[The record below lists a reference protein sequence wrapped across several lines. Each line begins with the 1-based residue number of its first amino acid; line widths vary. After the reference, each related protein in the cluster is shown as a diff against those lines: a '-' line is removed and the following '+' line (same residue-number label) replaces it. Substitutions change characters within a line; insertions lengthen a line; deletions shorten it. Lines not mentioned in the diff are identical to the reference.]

1 MADQIEIFNIEFG
14 DTFDSINKLKAELK
28 ETKKLFNDAKPNTPE
43 FTKYSNEVKR
53 LDGSIKLLNNTTKD
67 QVNALGGI
75 NKSTQFAS
83 GSYGE
88 LKQKIDQ
95 QTRALNN
102 LTVGSE
108 DFNQAQEE
116 LIKLQAQRIEIERK
130 IPSLFQERIKLAVD
144 EANTLKSLRA
154 ELKAANS
161 AALNGDG
168 KAAARAAELRDKL
181 EDLKDTTNSLKG
193 SGVERLNTSVSLL
206 TQGFADFDADKI
218 KTGFKGIGAAMSA
231 IPIILIIEGIKALID
246 NFDEIIKFFRVFTG
260 YIDEN
265 AKAVEGLTHEIKL
278 QEAANIT
285 LISSIE
291 NEISILE
298 AQGVAT
304 DKIIEKKKELV
315 AAQVSE
321 NDKSIELSKAKIK
334 QIQEEST
341 IYEEAK
347 AGVLNAL
354 GFQVNAI
361 KGIVDAEKNRA
372 DRIAEENKNI
382 AQSEAETSKLKTGLT
397 VQEIE
402 NKKKLLEKSKEKAK
416 AEAEIAKEA
425 QARDAEIQNA
435 EIDRE
440 EKRIKDSL
448 DRQKKAGEMSVDIE
462 KEIFANLDAL
472 ELKRASNKVDDAKA
486 NLLIVQ
492 RQGGELLDARLQ
504 LLNAERDQ
512 ELSNTELSESQKA
525 EIKARYAEA
534 EYQIR
539 LKTQAEELQ
548 SAGAVASS
556 LGELSNSLFDLKRSN
571 LEKGSQEDKEA
582 AEKQFNTNKA
592 FSIATALI
600 SGAVAVVNA
609 SASVPYLP
617 VGLAAS
623 ISASVATAASVAKIS
638 SQKFQ
643 YFDGGYTTK
652 GNPHNAAQSI
662 GNSQFHNNEYVIPD
676 KVLSTPKGSLMAA
689 HLESMR
695 TGTNNFIPKT
705 KGFFDGGFTNR
716 AISRD
721 ADVSNNLQNTI
732 ETVIKSMPPTIARI
746 SDIDRV
752 NKSKENSMII
762 SGL

>member
-168 KAAARAAELRDKL
+168 KAAARAGELRDQL
-181 EDLKDTTNSLKG
+181 EDLKNTTTTLKG
-193 SGVERLNTSVSLL
+193 SAVDRLNSSVALL
-206 TQGFADFDADKI
+206 TQGFASFDAGDI
-218 KTGFKGIGAAMSA
+218 STGFKGIGAAMSA
-231 IPIILIIEGIKALID
+231 IPIVLLIEGIKALIE
-246 NFDEIIKFFRVFTG
+246 NFDAVVDFVRVFTG
-260 YIDEN
+260 FIDEN
-265 AKAVEGLTHEIKL
+265 AAAVTRLTDEIKL

-285 LISSIE
+285 LIGTLE
-291 NEISILE
+291 NELAIME
-298 AQGVAT
+298 AQGASA
-304 DKIIEKKKELV
+304 DKLIAQKKEIV
-315 AAQVSE
+315 DAQVKQ
-321 NDKSIELSKAKIK
+321 NDATIAASKSTIK
-334 QIQEEST
+334 QIKEEST
-341 IYEEAK
+341 LYQEAK
-347 AGVLNAL
+347 AGILNAL
-354 GFQVNAI
+354 GFQSNAI
-361 KGIVDAEKNRA
+361 KSVIDSEKDRTL
-372 DRIAEENKNI
+372 RIAEQNKII
-382 AQSEAETSKLKTGLT
+382 AQSEIDTKKLQTGLT
-397 VQEIE
+397 VDKIKADKDAAKEREKTEKELSDILNDDLKIFFDERKKIQDQALQFTIDSEKKAADQSVEIE
-402 NKKKLLEKSKEKAK
+402 KNIFSDFDKMDKQSYTDRIAR
-416 AEAEIAKEA
+416 AET
-425 QARDAEIQNA
+425 
-435 EIDRE
+435 
-440 EKRIKDSL
+440 
-448 DRQKKAGEMSVDIE
+448 
-462 KEIFANLDAL
+462 
-472 ELKRASNKVDDAKA
+472 
-486 NLLIVQ
+486 NLLNTRSFGSQ
-492 RQGGELLDARLQ
+492 ELNAKLE
-504 LLNAERDQ
+504 LLNAQKAQ
-512 ELSNTELSESQKA
+512 ELSNEQLTADEKALINAKYRERESQL
-525 EIKARYAEA
+525 RN
-534 EYQIR
+534 QQ
-539 LKTQAEELQ
+539 LSNDLQAT
-548 SAGAVASS
+548 SAATSAIGD
-556 LGELSNSLFDLKRSN
+556 LSNSLFELKRSN
-571 LEKGSQEDKEA
+571 LQKGSDEDKEA
-582 AEKQFNTNKA
+582 ARNQFELNKG

-600 SGAVAVVNA
+600 NGAVAITNAFATLPYFANVV
-609 SASVPYLP
+609 
-617 VGLAAS
+617 AA
-623 ISASVATAASVAKIS
+623 ATTATTTTATIAKIAS
-638 SQKFQ
+638 TKFQ

-652 GNPHNAAQSI
+652 GNSHKQAQSI
-662 GNSQFHNNEYVIPD
+662 GSAQFHNNEYVIPD

-752 NKSKENSMII
+752 KKSKDNSMII